1 MVSSEV
7 TDSQTESFPPSNQ
20 QPPSAVIPPPTELVA
35 LKSKDNTESFKPSNQ
50 QPPHT
55 ELVAV
60 KSEDTTVAGSG
71 NNSSSNNNNNNGGD
85 AAAAVV
91 LKWPGWPGDN
101 VFRLV
106 VPVLKV
112 GSIIGRKGELVKKM
126 CEETRARI
134 RVLEGPLGNADRIVL
149 ISGREDPDTQVSPAM
164 DAALRVFKRVAGL
177 SDGDPGAVA
186 AGAAFCSLRLLVASS
201 QAIHLI
207 GKQGSTIKSIQER
220 SGASL
225 RVLSEDDVPPYATS
239 DERIVEIHGE
249 GLKVLDALEAV
260 LGQLRK
266 FLVDHSVIPI
276 FEKTCNA
283 NISQDR
289 PAESWA
295 DKSQSSSFPPSVPA
309 PTSQA
314 LAVSDYSLSMNRD
327 TYFLDREATL
337 DSKLRPSTLS
347 LYGQDPGL
355 GGLRTSVAGR
365 TGPIV
370 TQMTKVMQVPLS
382 YAEDII
388 GIGGANIAYIRRTSG
403 AILTVQESRGL
414 PEEITIEIKGT
425 SSEVQTAEQLIQEFI
440 SNHKEPAPSIYG
452 TGGPGFGSFSRFSDS
467 YSSSSF
473 QSQRLGGYGSSSI
486 GGYNSFRY

>member
-7 TDSQTESFPPSNQ
+7 TASQTESFPPSNQ
-20 QPPSAVIPPPTELVA
+20 EPPSSVAPPP
-35 LKSKDNTESFKPSNQ
+35 
-50 QPPHT
+50 T

-60 KSEDTTVAGSG
+60 KSEDAESFQPSNQQPPQTELAAVKSEDTAETGSD
-71 NNSSSNNNNNNGGD
+71 NNNNNNGD
-85 AAAAVV
+85 ATAAAPAVV

-149 ISGREDPDTQVSPAM
+149 ISGREDPDAQASPAM

-266 FLVDHSVIPI
+266 FLVDHSVIPV

-295 DKSQSSSFPPSVPA
+295 DKSQSSNLPPSVPA

-314 LAVSDYSLSMNRD
+314 LTVSDYSLSMNRD
-327 TYFLDREATL
+327 TYLLDREATP
-337 DSKLRPSTLS
+337 DFKLRPSTLS

-440 SNHKEPAPSIYG
+440 SNHKEPAPSLYG
-452 TGGPGFGSFSRFSDS
+452 TGESGFGSFSRFSDS

>member
-1 MVSSEV
+1 MVSSLV
-7 TDSQTESFPPSNQ
+7 SDSFPPSNQ
-20 QPPSAVIPPPTELVA
+20 PPSTVSPPPAELFAV
-35 LKSKDNTESFKPSNQ
+35 KSEDIHSFQPSNS
-50 QPPHT
+50 T
-55 ELVAV
+55 ETVAV
-60 KSEDTTVAGSG
+60 KSEDNG
-71 NNSSSNNNNNNGGD
+71 NNNDGD
-85 AAAAVV
+85 AEAVLEEAPAVV
-91 LKWPGWPGDN
+91 EKWPGWPGDN

-112 GSIIGRKGELVKKM
+112 GSIIGRKGEIVKKM

-134 RVLEGPLGNADRIVL
+134 RVLEGPLGNSDRIVL
-149 ISGREDPDTQVSPAM
+149 ISGREDPDAQVSPAM
-164 DAALRVFKRVAGL
+164 DATLRVFKRVAGL
-177 SDGDPGAVA
+177 NDDDPGAVA

-207 GKQGSTIKSIQER
+207 GKHGSTIKSIQER

-225 RVLSEDDVPPYATS
+225 RVLSEDDVPPYTTS

-249 GLKVLDALEAV
+249 GLKVVDALEAV
-260 LGQLRK
+260 VGQLRK
-266 FLVDHSVIPI
+266 FLVDHSMIPI

-295 DKSQSSSFPPSVPA
+295 DKSQSSNFQPSVPT

-314 LAVSDYSLSMNRD
+314 PAVSDYSFSMNRD
-327 TYFLDREATL
+327 TYLPDRATAL
-337 DSKLRPSTLS
+337 GSKLSRSTLS

-355 GGLRTSVAGR
+355 GGIHTSVTGR

-370 TQMTKVMQVPLS
+370 TQMTKVMQVPLA

-425 SSEVQTAEQLIQEFI
+425 SSEVQTAEQLIREFI
-440 SNHKEPAPSIYG
+440 SNHKEPTPSIYG
-452 TGGPGFGSFSRFSDS
+452 TGEPGFGSFSRFGDS
-467 YSSSSF
+467 YSTSSF
-473 QSQRLGGYGSSSI
+473 QSQRLGEYGSSSI

>member
-1 MVSSEV
+1 MVFSSV
-7 TDSQTESFPPSNQ
+7 TDSFHPSNQ
-20 QPPSAVIPPPTELVA
+20 EPSAAEM
-35 LKSKDNTESFKPSNQ
+35 S
-50 QPPHT
+50 
-55 ELVAV
+55 AV
-60 KSEDTTVAGSG
+60 KPEG
-71 NNSSSNNNNNNGGD
+71 NAGD
-85 AAAAVV
+85 AAAPGEAPALVA
-91 LKWPGWPGDN
+91 KWPGWPGDN

-149 ISGREDPDTQVSPAM
+149 ISGREDPDAQVSPAM

-177 SDGDPGAVA
+177 NDGDPGAVA
-186 AGAAFCSLRLLVASS
+186 AGAAFCSVRLLVASS

-207 GKQGSTIKSIQER
+207 GKHGSTIKSIQER

-225 RVLSEDDVPPYATS
+225 RVLSEGSTACKDKECYGSEICAMKPGTMAEDEGAAYATA

-260 LGQLRK
+260 VGLLRK
-266 FLVDHSVIPI
+266 FLVDHSMIPI

-283 NISQDR
+283 NISQDQ

-295 DKSQSSSFPPSVPA
+295 DKSQSSNFQTSVPA

-314 LAVSDYSLSMNRD
+314 AAVSDYSFSMNRD
-327 TYFLDREATL
+327 SYLLDRETAL
-337 DSKLRPSTLS
+337 DSKFPRSTLS

-355 GGLRTSVAGR
+355 GGIRTSVAGR
-365 TGPIV
+365 AGPIV

-440 SNHKEPAPSIYG
+440 SSRKEPAPSIYG
-452 TGGPGFGSFSRFSDS
+452 TREPGFSSFSRYGDS

-473 QSQRLGGYGSSSI
+473 QSQRLRGYGSSGI

>member
-1 MVSSEV
+1 MVSYEV
-7 TDSQTESFPPSNQ
+7 TDSQTESFPLSNQEPPSAVAPPPPELVALKSEGNTESFHPSNQ
-20 QPPSAVIPPPTELVA
+20 QPP
-35 LKSKDNTESFKPSNQ
+35 Q
-50 QPPHT
+50 T

-71 NNSSSNNNNNNGGD
+71 NNSSNNNNNGGD
-85 AAAAVV
+85 AVAAVV

-149 ISGREDPDTQVSPAM
+149 ISGREDPVTQVSPAM

-295 DKSQSSSFPPSVPA
+295 DKSQSSNFPPSVPA

-327 TYFLDREATL
+327 TYFLDRDPTL

-452 TGGPGFGSFSRFSDS
+452 MGEPGFGSFSRFSDS